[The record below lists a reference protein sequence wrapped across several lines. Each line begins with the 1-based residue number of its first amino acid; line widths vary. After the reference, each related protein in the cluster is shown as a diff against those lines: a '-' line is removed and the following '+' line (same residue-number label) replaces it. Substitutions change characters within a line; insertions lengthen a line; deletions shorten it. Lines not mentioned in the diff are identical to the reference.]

1 MAAWMLYTLKLPAR
15 FRQASQYQNK
25 WSSSSPFQFE
35 VHPFSSFSSWP
46 TQLASCFILRESPS
60 NHLWARA
67 KLAGLFNTCCWLGK
81 QPAMNWSRQQ
91 LPGITQKN
99 FNWKHIIPHH
109 TIKSQGPDQHVC
121 CVSCSVFSI
130 NMAKLTKAHLEVKY
144 SAWTVRD
151 LHTAVVIVSTD
162 LNSSPWKRRH
172 DRCWLG
178 DCWILFTGAFRAGD
192 DSTAAD
198 TLGDWKR
205 ASKNWRFVPLKTYA
219 ILK

>member
-1 MAAWMLYTLKLPAR
+1 MAAWILYTLKLPAR
-15 FRQASQYQNK
+15 FRQAAQYQNK
-25 WSSSSPFQFE
+25 WSSYSPFQFE

-67 KLAGLFNTCCWLGK
+67 KLAGHGLFNTCCWLGK

-144 SAWTVRD
+144 SNISKTCR
-151 LHTAVVIVSTD
+151 
-162 LNSSPWKRRH
+162 SSWRYSFKIFQAPFSRVMIYVPNGMNASH
-172 DRCWLG
+172 SG
-178 DCWILFTGAFRAGD
+178 G
-192 DSTAAD
+192 
-198 TLGDWKR
+198 TLYY
-205 ASKNWRFVPLKTYA
+205 S
-219 ILK
+219 

>member
-1 MAAWMLYTLKLPAR
+1 MLFCWPFERKFHQTHLKTYKWICLLIMAAWMLYTLKLPAR
-15 FRQASQYQNK
+15 FRQAAQYQNK
-25 WSSSSPFQFE
+25 WSSYSPFQFE

-130 NMAKLTKAHLEVKY
+130 NMAKFDEL
-144 SAWTVRD
+144 R
-151 LHTAVVIVSTD
+151 
-162 LNSSPWKRRH
+162 P
-172 DRCWLG
+172 
-178 DCWILFTGAFRAGD
+178 ILRSNTPPGQFETC
-192 DSTAAD
+192 
-198 TLGDWKR
+198 TL
-205 ASKNWRFVPLKTYA
+205 L
-219 ILK
+219 